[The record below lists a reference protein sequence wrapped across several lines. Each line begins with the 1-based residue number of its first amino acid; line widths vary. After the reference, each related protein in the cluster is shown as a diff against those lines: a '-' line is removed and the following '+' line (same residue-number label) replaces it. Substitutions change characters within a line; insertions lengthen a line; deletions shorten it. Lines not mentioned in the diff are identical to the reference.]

1 MLNFLFLDFNFLS
14 NFQLDCTIF
23 TILDYIININYLTGL
38 TFLSIAIITISPIYL
53 GSFREGTKRVW
64 DGTKWISAGAA
75 FGVGEYGSQFGID
88 KIRGLDS
95 SGNNA
100 GGNSSNNSGG
110 GSSSGNNS
118 GGGSSSGS
126 GEGKTSK

>member
-1 MLNFLFLDFNFLS
+1 MILNTQIFPYLLQFSPYLFQFQNILDFFNF
-14 NFQLDCTIF
+14 
-23 TILDYIININYLTGL
+23 YLI
-38 TFLSIAIITISPIYL
+38 LSIAISLTLPIIFL
-53 GSFREGTKRVW
+53 SGTSRNIKKLIW
-64 DGTKWISAGAA
+64 DGTKWVSAGAA

-95 SGNNA
+95 SGNNS